1 MHVRRVRAGEGA
13 RLRELRLR
21 ALRDAPA
28 AFASTAAREA
38 AFPPQEWERRAAEG
52 EAGATAVTLVA
63 EDGQR
68 WLGTLTGRRGDG
80 PAVQVYGMWVD
91 PSARR
96 CGAGRAL
103 LDALA
108 AWARAGG
115 ATRLEL
121 SVTDRAPARRRSTA
135 APASRRPGR
144 SGRFPGDPPRVER
157 LLRRSLTPG

>member
-38 AFPPQEWERRAAEG
+38 AFPPEEWERRAAEG

-121 SVTDRAPARRRSTA
+121 SVTDRAPGAEAFYRRA
-135 APASRRPGR
+135 GFAPTGVERAL
-144 SGRFPGDPPRVER
+144 PGDPPRVER